1 MQDIKNL
8 LAQKK
13 VRVDMDSALDV
24 KCDNCGGEFFN
35 TVFTIKKISSLVSP
49 TGEDVFIPV
58 QTFQCVDCK
67 HINKDFN

>member
-1 MQDIKNL
+1 MQDIKKL

-13 VRVDMDSALDV
+13 VKVDINNALDI
-24 KCDNCGGEFFN
+24 KCDKCENEFFN

-49 TGEDVFIPV
+49 TGEDIFLPV
-58 QTFQCVDCK
+58 QTFQCVECK